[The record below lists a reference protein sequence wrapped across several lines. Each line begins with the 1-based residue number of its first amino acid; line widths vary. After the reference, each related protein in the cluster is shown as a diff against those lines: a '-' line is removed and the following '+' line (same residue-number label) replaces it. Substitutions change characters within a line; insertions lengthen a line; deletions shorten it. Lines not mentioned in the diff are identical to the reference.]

1 VLAELG
7 IGHEVNLRSCHEP
20 VATHRFDER
29 YELVDLLFPGRRRD
43 VGSASSRRQRDGDR
57 YGRTSTSPEAPD
69 HRL

>member
-43 VGSASSRRQRDGDR
+43 VRSASSRRQRDGDR